1 MNLTLLG
8 TGTCAPS
15 ARRASPGLYL
25 EVGGDHLLIDPGP
38 GSLRRLA
45 AIGVD
50 YRAIDVVAVTHRHLD
65 HTLDLLHL
73 FFALMAADRSPGGG
87 RTRPLTLLGFP
98 GFREFVE
105 RLGQAYGDWVAP
117 AGHSRP
123 LLELAPGARFDRPGW
138 RLTTEAMQHLPESLG
153 FRIDADGAALA
164 YTGDTE
170 YCAGAVALA
179 RAADLLV
186 SECSA
191 PDDAPRP
198 RHLTPAGVARIVRES
213 GARHVVLVHLDPST
227 ADRGASDGPEH
238 DEGLARAVR
247 AQCEADVTL
256 GVDGLRACLAD
267 GTVRWTPPGASPA

>member
-25 EVGGDHLLIDPGP
+25 EVGGDRLLIDPGP

-45 AIGVD
+45 ALGVD

-73 FFALMAADRSPGGG
+73 FFALMAADKGPGGG

-98 GFREFVE
+98 GFREFLA

-117 AGHSRP
+117 AGHARP
-123 LLELAPGARFDRPGW
+123 LLELAPGARFNRPGW
-138 RLTTEAMQHLPESLG
+138 RLTAEAMQHLPESLG
-153 FRIDADGAALA
+153 FRIEADGAALA

-179 RAADLLV
+179 RDADLLV

-191 PDDAPRP
+191 PDDAPKP
-198 RHLTPAGVARIVRES
+198 KHLTPAGVARIVRES
-213 GARHVVLVHLDPST
+213 GARRVVLVHLDPPP
-227 ADRGASDGPEH
+227 ADGGAPDGAGY
-238 DEGLARAVR
+238 DEGLAQAVR
-247 AQCEADVTL
+247 AQCEAEVTL
-256 GVDGLRACLAD
+256 GVDGLRARLAD
-267 GTVRWTPPGASPA
+267 GAVTWTPPGESPA